1 MLVSLEEKGAEREE
15 MMLKMEI
22 ARARRLAVAEEEGE
36 ANIGLMNES
45 WMSADE

>member
-22 ARARRLAVAEEEGE
+22 VRARVLPVAEEEGE

-45 WMSADE
+45 WVSAEK